1 MLIKMTGTM
10 PEREQVLHDLDMP
23 RLLARML
30 PDLTEEQACL
40 FLQKYLCRDSAE
52 IGERSQLLEE
62 FAEKS
67 DENELMEFSLDLRSL
82 SEERRKE
89 EQALDRVHQLLYR
102 GRRLEI
108 YIRCI
113 DRIAEIGS
121 RGFRSERM
129 NELTEQAKAIQTSE
143 VYRAIRRSLDEYHD
157 KAVFPKSAVIG
168 LNAQSDGR
176 PLEMGLLRFEEKAE
190 PMVPAAGTEHS
201 DKEANSLFAGMVYN
215 RTIYG
220 THFDEYLST
229 ALEKQWKNRITRLLD
244 MFRKTPEP
252 REEILDG
259 LADELLFYARG
270 LAMIRVFKEQGY
282 PVCRPAAVESD
293 TARMQAVGMIYPEL
307 GLKSKEVQPNPVT
320 LQDGGSVIVTG
331 ANHSG
336 KTSYLKMISQNLLF
350 AQLGYYAVADSF
362 RFVPADR
369 LFTLFSSGEDSDM
382 TASRMGVE
390 VRILAEILETA
401 GSRDL
406 VLINEPLT
414 STNPVEAI
422 SICADLVTGFLEKNV
437 TCMMVTHLYD
447 IYFLLRSRLSEE
459 LDANLTSMVA
469 EAESTAEGM
478 EYFYHFEYKDP
489 LGNSYAKETARAF
502 GITLEDLIA
511 DPDLR
516 RQAEDYCVS
525 EDKNRLYRKED
536 SDELSD

>member
-1 MLIKMTGTM
+1 
-10 PEREQVLHDLDMP
+10 
-23 RLLARML
+23 
-30 PDLTEEQACL
+30 
-40 FLQKYLCRDSAE
+40 
-52 IGERSQLLEE
+52 
-62 FAEKS
+62 
-67 DENELMEFSLDLRSL
+67 
-82 SEERRKE
+82 
-89 EQALDRVHQLLYR
+89 
-102 GRRLEI
+102 
-108 YIRCI
+108 
-113 DRIAEIGS
+113 
-121 RGFRSERM
+121 
-129 NELTEQAKAIQTSE
+129 
-143 VYRAIRRSLDEYHD
+143 
-157 KAVFPKSAVIG
+157 
-168 LNAQSDGR
+168 
-176 PLEMGLLRFEEKAE
+176 
-190 PMVPAAGTEHS
+190 MVPAAGTEHS

-220 THFDEYLST
+220 PHFDEYLST

-282 PVCRPAAVESD
+282 PVCRPVAVESD

-336 KTSYLKMISQNLLF
+336 KTSYLKMIAQNLLF

-447 IYFLLRSRLSEE
+447 IYFLLRSRLPEE

>member
-23 RLLARML
+23 RLLVRML
-30 PDLTEEQACL
+30 PGMTEDQACL

-52 IGERSQLLEE
+52 IGERSLLLTE
-62 FAEKS
+62 FADKS
-67 DENELMEFSLDLRSL
+67 GEEELLRLSEDLRSL
-82 SEERRKE
+82 PEEERKE

-113 DRIAEIGS
+113 DKIAEIGG

-129 NELTEQAKAIQTSE
+129 NELTERAHAVQNTAAYKAI
-143 VYRAIRRSLDEYHD
+143 RKSLDEYHE
-157 KAVFPKSAVIG
+157 KAVFPRSAVIG

-176 PLEMGLLRFEEKAE
+176 PLEMGLLKFEETEE
-190 PMVPAAGTEHS
+190 PMVPAAGTDYA
-201 DKEANSLFAGMVYN
+201 DKAVNSLFTGMVYN

-220 THFDEYLST
+220 THFDEYLSA
-229 ALEKQWKNRITRLLD
+229 ALEKQWKGKIGRLQD
-244 MFRKTPEP
+244 MFRKTPAPDKDVLE
-252 REEILDG
+252 G
-259 LADELLFYARG
+259 LADEFLFYARG
-270 LAMIRVFKEQGY
+270 LTLIRVIREQGY
-282 PVCRPAAVESD
+282 PVCRPEAVEQAD
-293 TARMQAVGMIYPEL
+293 ICMQAENMIYPEL
-307 GLKSKEVQPNPVT
+307 GMKSEKVQPNPVS
-320 LQDGGSVIVTG
+320 LQNGGSVIVTG

-336 KTSYLKMISQNLLF
+336 KTSYLQMIAQNLLF
-350 AQLGYYAVADSF
+350 AQMGYYAAANVF
-362 RFVPADR
+362 RFMPAAR

-390 VRILAEILETA
+390 ARILADILETA
-401 GSRDL
+401 TAGDL

-422 SICADLVTGFLEKNV
+422 SICADLVTGFLEKKV

-447 IYFLLRSRLSEE
+447 IYFLLRSKLPDE
-459 LDANLTSMVA
+459 LDAYLTSMVA

-489 LGNSYAKETARAF
+489 LGNSYAKETARNF
-502 GITLEDLIA
+502 GITLEDLIP
-511 DPDLR
+511 DPALR
-516 RQAEDYCVS
+516 RQAEDFCVS

-536 SDELSD
+536 PDELSD